1 MRDLRIVFCAVYL
14 LSYVCLGGLLGWD
27 VWGTYDDLGI
37 PVPNFSVVV
46 FFYLGE
52 GSFAGL

>member
-37 PVPNFSVVV
+37 PVPNFGVVV